1 MDKNVFPVKKKSCII
16 QFGDVTKNRVPICWT
31 TSPSPLFWTSGSL
44 DWEACE
50 CPQQV
55 GGWSNPFEK
64 ILRPSLLDHFFQEW
78 KLKKNICHHL
88 VLVSVVFFPD
98 CFGFIG
104 FPCHLFISSCG
115 WFHGDVVCWIFQTFS
130 DKDSMLTKLLN
141 QGTIY
146 HNINSS
152 LGHKLWE
159 QGVLNHIM
167 LITWVGNTTP
177 AILLQN
183 TTFQTKA
190 VNLKD
195 CWQPCNHHAVAC
207 SPFYQLLS

>member
-1 MDKNVFPVKKKSCII
+1 MHHSIWWCYQKPGPHLLDNISFPSFLDLWFTGLRSLRMSSTSWWLKQPIWKNIATVTVGSFFSGVKIKKKYLS
-16 QFGDVTKNRVPICWT
+16 
-31 TSPSPLFWTSGSL
+31 
-44 DWEACE
+44 
-50 CPQQV
+50 
-55 GGWSNPFEK
+55 
-64 ILRPSLLDHFFQEW
+64 
-78 KLKKNICHHL
+78 CHHL

-159 QGVLNHIM
+159 QGVLNHII